1 MNHKRI
7 HPVSSFL
14 VLLVVLV
21 LGAGGAMA
29 PVQAAHEVSAPDLAP
44 QATTVVLDG
53 TPAVYKVTSTSGSGS
68 SSNISF
74 AHTTGTGSNRLL
86 LVGVSYN
93 ANNNVSP
100 VSSVTFTYG
109 GGPC

>member
-1 MNHKRI
+1 MMNHKRI

-29 PVQAAHEVSAPDLAP
+29 PALAAHEVSAPDLAP

-74 AHTTGTGSNRLL
+74 RSHDRYRFKPA
-86 LVGVSYN
+86 
-93 ANNNVSP
+93 AA
-100 VSSVTFTYG
+100 G
-109 GGPC
+109 GRVL